1 MIIDEAGFYSA
12 NLVRYLV
19 EVLYM
24 PITQIN
30 YKITIKR
37 ALKPDI
43 FKEYIE
49 FEELPEA
56 EAKKMANS
64 FIGELGQ
71 KINNGF
77 TCSEYD
83 TAMCCWTS
91 AMNERRNLTI
101 DHNNGLYMIRKQK
114 VKRLFSDNTSIN
126 CFVVTEAITTKCL
139 QLIDCCSAKDSVFPC
154 EMEFGIPRNT

>member
-1 MIIDEAGFYSA
+1 MKQVFSA

-43 FKEYIE
+43 FKEYIKFE

-77 TCSEYD
+77 ICS
-83 TAMCCWTS
+83 MCCWTS

-126 CFVVTEAITTKCL
+126 
-139 QLIDCCSAKDSVFPC
+139 
-154 EMEFGIPRNT
+154 

>member
-12 NLVRYLV
+12 NLVRYLL

-64 FIGELGQ
+64 FIGEKKL
-71 KINNGF
+71 
-77 TCSEYD
+77 
-83 TAMCCWTS
+83 
-91 AMNERRNLTI
+91 RLTI
-101 DHNNGLYMIRKQK
+101 
-114 VKRLFSDNTSIN
+114 
-126 CFVVTEAITTKCL
+126 
-139 QLIDCCSAKDSVFPC
+139 
-154 EMEFGIPRNT
+154 